1 MSVHACRILGYLRT
15 KDIGRAVRS
24 TKILLDQLLRL
35 RDVRFEELQWIEGY
49 QHVGDA
55 IKLVAKPFI
64 MGIRFLSRKRFSCS
78 MAFFA
83 TKLDKFLQWLTLRSL
98 KEEERKVVEITK
110 SYHLQGHGTIGG
122 GWEDLIN
129 GGDLYSTH
137 SAGAGGV
144 PGTPGVNPNL
154 PFVSNQRVAFE
165 AEQEEMETLASDS
178 EEEAG
183 ADGGLIV
190 NPGGMR
196 AMYLGGKRKKEK
208 RKKMRRAR
216 REREMELF
224 PRHSL
229 EGQVRRS
236 LDRMGG
242 PLERFSS
249 TPAVSFGHGPQ
260 GRASAGGAGGGSGS
274 NVV

>member
-1 MSVHACRILGYLRT
+1 M
-15 KDIGRAVRS
+15 
-24 TKILLDQLLRL
+24 
-35 RDVRFEELQWIEGY
+35 
-49 QHVGDA
+49 
-55 IKLVAKPFI
+55 
-64 MGIRFLSRKRFSCS
+64 
-78 MAFFA
+78 
-83 TKLDKFLQWLTLRSL
+83 
-98 KEEERKVVEITK
+98 VEITK

-137 SAGAGGV
+137 SAGAGHAVLFCLECVLCTTRWTCFLELLGPFSHTGGV

-165 AEQEEMETLASDS
+165 AERSHHALFLLVFLSFPCTLSKAESHLFSFLGVVDGNLYIFPPEEEMETLASDS

-216 REREMELF
+216 RERFVGFFFL
-224 PRHSL
+224 
-229 EGQVRRS
+229 
-236 LDRMGG
+236 
-242 PLERFSS
+242 
-249 TPAVSFGHGPQ
+249 
-260 GRASAGGAGGGSGS
+260 
-274 NVV
+274 